1 MTSFC
6 GKYILVKSIKEDLI
20 EDDLQNSFLKI
31 DKFCSS
37 IYMFSISTSINLR
50 RKIAY
55 FNVPNVY
62 HGRIIP
68 LP

>member
-6 GKYILVKSIKEDLI
+6 GKYVFVKSIKEDLI
-20 EDDLQNSFLKI
+20 EDDDQNSFLKI